1 MVGKKNIMTKDKTI
15 KTTIKE
21 FFKIIGVDGDIE
33 IKEEE
38 DIIEINLATEESGI
52 VIGHHGDT
60 LESLQL
66 ILALVL
72 QKKTGVFKRVSV
84 EVGDYK
90 KNRSEWLT
98 NLANE
103 TKDRV
108 LAENREVHLYD
119 LKSWERRVVHLILQN
134 VKEVISESTGEG
146 KDRILVV
153 RPKN

>member
-134 VKEVISESTGEG
+134 DKEVISESTGEG
-146 KDRILVV
+146 KDRILVF

>member
-134 VKEVISESTGEG
+134 DKEVISESTGEG

>member
-1 MVGKKNIMTKDKTI
+1 MVKDETI
-15 KTTIKE
+15 KATIKD
-21 FFKIIGVDGDIE
+21 FFKTVGIDGEIE
-33 IKEEE
+33 IEEKE
-38 DIIEINLATEESGI
+38 DIIEINLATEDSGI

-72 QKKTGVFKRVSV
+72 QKKTGVFKRVSL

-103 TKDRV
+103 TKERV

-119 LKSWERRVVHLILQN
+119 LKSWERRVIHLILQDD
-134 VKEVISESTGEG
+134 KEVVSESTGEG

-153 RPKN
+153 KPKN